1 MSTSPSTLIRR
12 MLWLEL
18 TEIADTRVMMRLLL
32 VVCSVVEPRK
42 IGVIMR
48 AKCVR
53 LLVKPK

>member
-12 MLWLEL
+12 TLWLEL
-18 TEIADTRVMMRLLL
+18 TEIADTRVMMRLLP

>member
-1 MSTSPSTLIRR
+1 MSTLPSTLIRR

-18 TEIADTRVMMRLLL
+18 IEIAATQVMMRLLP
-32 VVCSVVEPRK
+32 VECSVVEPRR